1 MILLALPEFTL
12 NFESP
17 PPPPPPKKKKKKR
30 KEKKEKI
37 VLPSFSIRISHLGNF
52 TISH

>member
-17 PPPPPPKKKKKKR
+17 PPSPPPKKKKKK
-30 KEKKEKI
+30 KEKKRKKK
-37 VLPSFSIRISHLGNF
+37 LFSLLFQFALVI
-52 TISH
+52 

>member
-17 PPPPPPKKKKKKR
+17 PPSPLPPHKKKKKKKK
-30 KEKKEKI
+30 KEKKRKKK
-37 VLPSFSIRISHLGNF
+37 LFSPLFQFALVI
-52 TISH
+52 

>member
-17 PPPPPPKKKKKKR
+17 PPSPPPEKKKKKK
-30 KEKKEKI
+30 EKKRKKK
-37 VLPSFSIRISHLGNF
+37 LFSPLFQFALVI
-52 TISH
+52 